1 MKYLITYNESNRYL
15 NLKEV
20 LNYVEDLS
28 SDFTDEGFETLFGI
42 MPGAIHHPEIVNF
55 DENLDD
61 IQIKMASMG
70 KSVIYFKLDLK
81 NIKDQSFG
89 GKLDNDELD
98 LLITTITSI
107 YKYLIHEDL
116 IISGL
121 WTKAFNQSN
130 GFKTNFV
137 FNHFT
142 SLDELVKQVINYNS
156 NPNTYVED
164 VRIAFTGQPY
174 KEFDGWKLEE
184 SKDFRVDRLQATES
198 DYEDIKEII
207 DDFNQSNFE
216 GDNKDFEVAIH
227 SKLFGR
233 YVKADF
239 GQGQKRAYLVMI
251 NDKSNSNIMGSNDDG
266 FQISDV
272 SEFIL
277 RLMSEF
283 GSESIMARII
293 FIGDSMDGFGG
304 QNFTLTKDLL
314 NNKPED
320 FASVTDGL
328 FPGIWMNP
336 MSSLTFYIEII

>member
-1 MKYLITYNESNRYL
+1 MKYLKSFSSLNESNRFL

-20 LNYVEDLS
+20 LNYIKELS
-28 SDFTDEGFETLFGI
+28 SNFTDEGFETLFGI
-42 MPGAIHHPEIVNF
+42 MPGAIHHPEIANF

-81 NIKDQSFG
+81 NIKDQSFH
-89 GKLDNDELD
+89 GKLNNDELD

-121 WTKAFNQSN
+121 WSKNFNYYQKRRSELN
-130 GFKTNFV
+130 QFK
-137 FNHFT
+137 HFT
-142 SLDELVKQVINYNS
+142 SLDELVKSVRNYNS

-216 GDNKDFEVAIH
+216 GDDKDFEVVIH

-251 NDKSNSNIMGSNDDG
+251 NDKNKSNNIMDG
-266 FQISDV
+266 GFLISDV
-272 SEFIL
+272 SELIL

-283 GSESIMARII
+283 GSESIMSRIV
-293 FIGDSMDGFGG
+293 FIGDFMRE
-304 QNFTLTKDLL
+304 NFTLTKDDLL
-314 NNKPED
+314 NNKP
-320 FASVTDGL
+320 
-328 FPGIWMNP
+328 MNP
-336 MSSLTFYIEII
+336 MSSLTFYIEIISE

>member
-1 MKYLITYNESNRYL
+1 MKYLKSFSSLNEANRFL

-20 LNYVEDLS
+20 LNYIEDLS
-28 SDFTDEGFETLFGI
+28 SVFRIEGFETLFGI
-42 MPGAIHHPEIVNF
+42 MPGAIHHPEIANF

-89 GKLDNDELD
+89 GKLNNDELD

-107 YKYLIHEDL
+107 YKYLIHEEL
-116 IISGL
+116 IITGL
-121 WTKAFNQSN
+121 WSKLFSRGRGPHSQFNW
-130 GFKTNFV
+130 FAT
-137 FNHFT
+137 
-142 SLDELVKQVINYNS
+142 LDELIKQVIDYNS
-156 NPNTYVED
+156 NTNTYVED

-174 KEFDGWKLEE
+174 KDFGGWKLEE
-184 SKDFRVDRLQATES
+184 SKDFIVDGLQAAKS

-216 GDNKDFEVAIH
+216 GDDKDFEATIH

-233 YVKADF
+233 PVRANF
-239 GQGQKRAYLVMI
+239 GPNKLNCNAYLVII
-251 NDKSNSNIMGSNDDG
+251 NDRNKSYSG

-272 SEFIL
+272 SELIL

-283 GSESIMARII
+283 GSESIIARIV
-293 FIGDSMDGFGG
+293 FIGDFMRE
-304 QNFTLTKDLL
+304 NITLTKDDLL
-314 NNKPED
+314 NNKP
-320 FASVTDGL
+320 
-328 FPGIWMNP
+328 MNP
-336 MSSLTFYIEII
+336 MSNLSFYIEII

>member
-1 MKYLITYNESNRYL
+1 MKYLKSFSSLNEENRFL

-20 LNYVEDLS
+20 LKYIEDLS
-28 SDFTDEGFETLFGI
+28 SVFRIEGFETLFGI
-42 MPGAIHHPEIVNF
+42 MPGAIHHPEIANF

-89 GKLDNDELD
+89 GKLNNDELD

-107 YKYLIHEDL
+107 YNYLIHEDL

-121 WTKAFNQSN
+121 WSKHFNYYQKIRS
-130 GFKTNFV
+130 KTNQ

-142 SLDELVKQVINYNS
+142 SLDELVKSVRNYNS
-156 NPNTYVED
+156 NSSTYVTD

-184 SKDFRVDRLQATES
+184 SNDFIVDGLQAAKS

-216 GDNKDFEVAIH
+216 GDDKDFEATIH

-233 YVKADF
+233 PVRANF
-239 GQGQKRAYLVMI
+239 GPNKLNCNAYLVII
-251 NDKSNSNIMGSNDDG
+251 NDKNKSYSG

-272 SEFIL
+272 SDLIL
-277 RLMSEF
+277 RFMSEF
-283 GSESIMARII
+283 GSESIMARIV
-293 FIGDSMDGFGG
+293 FIGDPMRE
-304 QNFTLTKDLL
+304 NFTLTKDDLL
-314 NNKPED
+314 NNKP
-320 FASVTDGL
+320 
-328 FPGIWMNP
+328 MNP
-336 MSSLTFYIEII
+336 MSNLSFYIEII

>member
-28 SDFTDEGFETLFGI
+28 LDFTDEGFETLFGI
-42 MPGAIHHPEIVNF
+42 MPGAIHHPEIANF

-70 KSVIYFKLDLK
+70 KSVIYFKLDSK
-81 NIKDQSFG
+81 NIKDESFG
-89 GKLDNDELD
+89 GKLNNDELD

-107 YKYLIHEDL
+107 YKYLIHEEL
-116 IISGL
+116 IITGL
-121 WTKAFNQSN
+121 WSKVFSKGRGLPHNPPSKTSQFNW
-130 GFKTNFV
+130 FDK
-137 FNHFT
+137 
-142 SLDELVKQVINYNS
+142 LDEIIKHVVDYNS

-184 SKDFRVDRLQATES
+184 SNDFKVDGLQATKS

-216 GDNKDFEVAIH
+216 GDDKDFEAVIH

-233 YVKADF
+233 PVRANF
-239 GQGQKRAYLVMI
+239 GPNKLNCNAYLVMI
-251 NDKSNSNIMGSNDDG
+251 NDKNKSYSG

-272 SEFIL
+272 SELIL

-283 GSESIMARII
+283 GSESIIARIV
-293 FIGDSMDGFGG
+293 FIGDFMRE
-304 QNFTLTKDLL
+304 NITLTKDDLL
-314 NNKPED
+314 NNKP
-320 FASVTDGL
+320 
-328 FPGIWMNP
+328 MNP
-336 MSSLTFYIEII
+336 MSNLSFYIEII

>member
-28 SDFTDEGFETLFGI
+28 LDFTDEGFETLFGI
-42 MPGAIHHPEIVNF
+42 MPGAIHHPKMVNF

-70 KSVIYFKLDLK
+70 KSVIYFKLDSK
-81 NIKDQSFG
+81 NIKDESFG
-89 GKLDNDELD
+89 GKLNNDELD

-107 YKYLIHEDL
+107 YKYLIHEGL

-121 WTKAFNQSN
+121 WLNHFNYYQKIRSETN
-130 GFKTNFV
+130 RFK
-137 FNHFT
+137 HFT
-142 SLDELVKQVINYNS
+142 SLDELVKSVRNYNS
-156 NPNTYVED
+156 NSSTYVTD

-184 SKDFRVDRLQATES
+184 SNDFKVDGLQATKS

-216 GDNKDFEVAIH
+216 GDDKDFEATIH

-233 YVKADF
+233 PVRANF
-239 GQGQKRAYLVMI
+239 GPNKLNCNAYLVII
-251 NDKSNSNIMGSNDDG
+251 NDKNKSYNG

-272 SEFIL
+272 SELIL
-277 RLMSEF
+277 RLMDKL
-283 GSESIMARII
+283 GSKSIMARII
-293 FIGDSMDGFGG
+293 FIGDPMRE
-304 QNFTLTKDLL
+304 NFTLTKDDLL
-314 NNKPED
+314 NNKPMD
-320 FASVTDGL
+320 
-328 FPGIWMNP
+328 P
-336 MSSLTFYIEII
+336 MSNLSFYIEII